1 MILRTGLRTVAA
13 ALTISAGAAMI
24 SPALAQDAVPS
35 PAPAPQAQTQSF
47 DDQKLQAFTV
57 AFLAVSDVKE
67 RYTERF
73 RQAPSD
79 DEKQKVQVEATQ
91 EMEQAVDKTEGIS
104 VDEYNQIIQ
113 SAQTDEA
120 LAQKLNGMIGE
131 AAKPKQ

>member
-1 MILRTGLRTVAA
+1 MILRTRLRTAA
-13 ALTISAGAAMI
+13 TAIAFTASAAVF
-24 SPALAQDAVPS
+24 SPAIAQDAVPS
-35 PAPAPQAQTQSF
+35 PSPAPQAQTQSF

-67 RYTERF
+67 QYTKRF
-73 RQAPSD
+73 QGASSDNDKQQVQA
-79 DEKQKVQVEATQ
+79 EATQ
-91 EMEQAVDKTEGIS
+91 QMEQAVEKTDGIS

-131 AAKPKQ
+131 TAKARN

>member
-1 MILRTGLRTVAA
+1 MILRSKLRLAA
-13 ALTISAGAAMI
+13 AAFAFTTSAAAI

-35 PAPAPQAQTQSF
+35 PSPAPQAQTQSF

-67 RYTERF
+67 QYTGRF

-91 EMEQAVDKTEGIS
+91 QMEQAVDQTDGIS

-113 SAQTDEA
+113 TAQTDEA

-131 AAKPKQ
+131 AAKSQK

>member
-1 MILRTGLRTVAA
+1 MILRSKLRMAA
-13 ALTISAGAAMI
+13 AAFAFTTSAAMI

-35 PAPAPQAQTQSF
+35 PSPAPQAQSF

-67 RYTERF
+67 QYTERF

-91 EMEQAVDKTEGIS
+91 QMEQAVDQTDGIS

-113 SAQTDEA
+113 TAQTDEA

-131 AAKPKQ
+131 AAKSQK